1 MNNID
6 LKNTAENLI
15 NTFLEAGKIA
25 KEISRRGVKITIKA
39 DKSPVTD
46 GDLAVDEILRNKIKT
61 LTPNIPIISEET
73 VDLNL
78 NTGKENK
85 TFWLVDPID
94 GTKEYINNKD
104 EFTLNASL
112 IIDLEPAIGVIYA
125 PAKKRLFYS
134 YGNGC
139 SFERFEQKKIQLECK
154 KKTKIGE
161 VHAVSNS
168 FKLPSEVLNT
178 HTKFNVKNFTNMR
191 SSYKFC
197 VIAAGEFDLYA
208 AIGRAYE
215 WDIAAG
221 HAIVKHAGGLVTT
234 LDEQEFKYGKAD
246 YKNLALLVRRSEN
259 LKE

>member
-1 MNNID
+1 MNTSE
-6 LKNTAENLI
+6 LKSLTEGLLE
-15 NTFLEAGKIA
+15 TFLNAGQKAIELRN
-25 KEISRRGVKITIKA
+25 KGLRITFKS
-39 DKSPVTD
+39 DNSPVTN
-46 GDLAVDEILRNKIKT
+46 GDLEIDKLLKEKIIQS
-61 LTPNIPIISEET
+61 TPNIPIISEET
-73 VDLNL
+73 VNL
-78 NTGKENK
+78 NNNEKYKN
-85 TFWLVDPID
+85 FWLVDPID

-112 IIDLEPAIGVIYA
+112 IINLEPAIGIIYA

-168 FKLPSEVLNT
+168 FKLPSEVLIT

-246 YKNLALLVRRSEN
+246 YKNLTLLVRRSEN
-259 LKE
+259 LER